1 MKYMIG
7 FDHANARTKFV
18 ILQSGLT
25 KIDFK
30 AYKIA
35 GDCGSLYSARFSTTN
50 NKSRISLSFILLCLH
65 NERFREFSSEVSE
78 TPSGTRRGP
87 SGPSGIRNF
96 KEIHGP

>member
-50 NKSRISLSFILLCLH
+50 NKTTTTTAATRYKAKEKPHFFTSSVMKMSRP
-65 NERFREFSSEVSE
+65 R
-78 TPSGTRRGP
+78 GRRRR
-87 SGPSGIRNF
+87 SD
-96 KEIHGP
+96 